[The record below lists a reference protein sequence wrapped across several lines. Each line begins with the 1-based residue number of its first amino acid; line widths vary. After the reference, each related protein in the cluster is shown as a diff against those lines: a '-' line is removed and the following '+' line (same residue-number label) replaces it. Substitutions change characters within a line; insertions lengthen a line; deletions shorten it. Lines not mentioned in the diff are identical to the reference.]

1 MSVLY
6 PLIQALVLF
15 AVAPLLSGITRV
27 ARARLHNRRGP
38 GVLQEYRD
46 IIKLLGR
53 QSVGPDA
60 SGWVFRLTPYVM
72 VGVML
77 TIATALPVVT
87 VGSPL
92 PQLGDLITLLYL
104 FAIARF
110 FFAISGLDTGSP
122 FTAIGASR
130 EAMLG
135 VLVEPMLLLGLWV
148 AAQVAGSTNISN
160 ITDTV
165 YHWPLSQSIPLVLAL
180 CACAFATFIEMGKL
194 PFDLAE
200 AEQELQEG
208 PLSEYSG
215 SGFGVMKWGISL
227 KQLVVLQMFVGVFI
241 PWGQMETFT
250 VGGLLLALVIA
261 IVKLVVG
268 VLVIALFENSMARLR
283 LDITP
288 RITWAGFGFAFLA
301 FVSLLAAGND
311 ERKLNGHYA
320 VYYVLSME
328 KGTKCWVTVRVE
340 VDANKPEYPSV
351 TPRVPA
357 AVWGEREVRDM
368 YGLIP
373 VGLPDER
380 RLVLPD
386 DWPDELYPL
395 RKDSMDYRQRPAPT
409 TDAETYEFINELGDK
424 KNNVVPIGPLHV
436 TSDEPGHFRLFV
448 DGENIIDADYRLFYV
463 HRGMEKLAETRM
475 GYNEVTFL
483 SDRVCGICGFAHSTA
498 YTTSV
503 ENAMGIQVP
512 ERAQMIRAILLEVE
526 RLHSHLL
533 NLGLACHFTGFDSG
547 FMQFFRV
554 RETSMKMA
562 EILTGARKTYGL
574 NLIGGIRRDLLKD
587 DMIQTRQLAQQMRRE
602 VQELVDVLL
611 STPNMEQRTV
621 GIGRLDPEIARDFSN
636 VGPMV
641 RASGHARDTRADHPF
656 VGYGLLP
663 MEVHSEQGCDVI
675 SRLKVRINEVYTALN
690 MIDYGLDNLPGGPL
704 MVEGFTYIPHR
715 FALGFAEAPRGD
727 DIHWSMTGDNQK
739 LYRWRCRAATYANWP
754 TLRYML
760 RGNTVSDAP
769 LIIGSLDPCYSCTD
783 RMTVVDVRK
792 KKSKVVPYKELERY
806 SIERKNS
813 PLK

>member
-1 MSVLY
+1 MFHEEPENECFISVNSGAGV
-6 PLIQALVLF
+6 ICRCAAALRYN
-15 AVAPLLSGITRV
+15 PRG
-27 ARARLHNRRGP
+27 ARRLHNRRGP

-227 KQLVVLQMFVGVFI
+227 KLLVVLQMFVGVFI

-250 VGGLLLALVIA
+250 AGGLLLALVIA

-301 FVSLLAAGND
+301 FVSLLAA
-311 ERKLNGHYA
+311 
-320 VYYVLSME
+320 
-328 KGTKCWVTVRVE
+328 
-340 VDANKPEYPSV
+340 
-351 TPRVPA
+351 
-357 AVWGEREVRDM
+357 
-368 YGLIP
+368 
-373 VGLPDER
+373 
-380 RLVLPD
+380 
-386 DWPDELYPL
+386 
-395 RKDSMDYRQRPAPT
+395 
-409 TDAETYEFINELGDK
+409 
-424 KNNVVPIGPLHV
+424 
-436 TSDEPGHFRLFV
+436 
-448 DGENIIDADYRLFYV
+448 
-463 HRGMEKLAETRM
+463 
-475 GYNEVTFL
+475 
-483 SDRVCGICGFAHSTA
+483 
-498 YTTSV
+498 
-503 ENAMGIQVP
+503 
-512 ERAQMIRAILLEVE
+512 
-526 RLHSHLL
+526 
-533 NLGLACHFTGFDSG
+533 
-547 FMQFFRV
+547 
-554 RETSMKMA
+554 
-562 EILTGARKTYGL
+562 
-574 NLIGGIRRDLLKD
+574 
-587 DMIQTRQLAQQMRRE
+587 
-602 VQELVDVLL
+602 
-611 STPNMEQRTV
+611 
-621 GIGRLDPEIARDFSN
+621 
-636 VGPMV
+636 
-641 RASGHARDTRADHPF
+641 
-656 VGYGLLP
+656 
-663 MEVHSEQGCDVI
+663 
-675 SRLKVRINEVYTALN
+675 
-690 MIDYGLDNLPGGPL
+690 
-704 MVEGFTYIPHR
+704 
-715 FALGFAEAPRGD
+715 
-727 DIHWSMTGDNQK
+727 
-739 LYRWRCRAATYANWP
+739 
-754 TLRYML
+754 
-760 RGNTVSDAP
+760 
-769 LIIGSLDPCYSCTD
+769 
-783 RMTVVDVRK
+783 
-792 KKSKVVPYKELERY
+792 
-806 SIERKNS
+806 
-813 PLK
+813 